1 MEAFSNQLKSFA
13 KVLCGRSIAEQQ
25 QLQISKNV
33 QAHIAKGNRAPC
45 LAVMLVGDNSA
56 SAVYVAAKQKACE
69 KVGIISRV
77 LQFSENLSQ
86 SELKDE
92 LLKLNCDQAVDGILI
107 QLPLPNGLNANAML
121 EILDPKKDVDGLTY
135 YNLGR
140 LFGKNQNFVPC
151 TPLGCMDLIKSVMPD
166 IRGKKAIVFGRS
178 ILVGRPMAILLEQAG
193 VTVTVVH
200 SQSKDVAEISKQAD
214 IVVAA
219 IGTPGFV
226 TASYVKPGA
235 VVIDVGITR
244 VGGVLVGDV
253 HESVKEVAGWLTPV
267 PGGVGPMTI
276 TKLLSNTLKAAQGFC
291 STN

>member
-1 MEAFSNQLKSFA
+1 MEVFSNQLKSFA
-13 KVLCGRSIAEQQ
+13 KVLCGRSLAEQQ

-45 LAVMLVGDNSA
+45 LAVILVGDNSA

-69 KVGIISRV
+69 KVGITSRV

-86 SELKDE
+86 SELTDE
-92 LLKLNCDQAVDGILI
+92 LLKLNGDQAVDGILI
-107 QLPLPNGLNANAML
+107 QLPLPNVLNANALL

-140 LFGKNQNFVPC
+140 LVGKNQNFVPC
-151 TPLGCMDLIKSVMPD
+151 TPLGCMDLITSVVPD

-193 VTVTVVH
+193 ATVTVVH

-219 IGTPGFV
+219 IGKPGFV
-226 TASYVKPGA
+226 TASYIKPGA

-244 VGGVLVGDV
+244 VNGVLVGDV

-276 TKLLSNTLKAAQGFC
+276 TKLLSNTVKAAQM
-291 STN
+291 N

>member
-1 MEAFSNQLKSFA
+1 MEAFSDQLNNFA
-13 KVLCGRSIAEQQ
+13 KVLCGRSLAEQQ

-33 QAHIAKGNRAPC
+33 QAHLAKGNRAPC
-45 LAVMLVGDNSA
+45 LAVMLVCNNPS

-77 LQFSENLSQ
+77 LRFSQTSSQ
-86 SELKDE
+86 SEITDA
-92 LLKLNCDQAVDGILI
+92 LLKLNNDQAVDGILI
-107 QLPLPNGLNANAML
+107 QLPLPSGFNANALL

-140 LFGKNQNFVPC
+140 LMSKNQNFVPC
-151 TPLGCMDLIKSVMPD
+151 TPLGCMDLITSVMPD
-166 IRGKKAIVFGRS
+166 ISGKNAIVFGRS

-193 VTVTVVH
+193 ATVTVVH

-214 IVVAA
+214 IVIAA
-219 IGTPGFV
+219 IGKPGFV
-226 TASYVKPGA
+226 TASYIKPGA

-244 VGGVLVGDV
+244 MDGVLVGDV
-253 HESVKEVAGWLTPV
+253 HESVKQVAGWLTPV

-276 TKLLSNTLKAAQGFC
+276 TKLLSNTLKAAHL
-291 STN
+291 T